1 MPPLGAIHFI
11 IMEQNEKTFLE
22 YEAEAAV
29 VGAGHAGCE
38 AALALARTGIKTALL
53 TLNLDSI
60 AFLPCNP
67 SIGGT
72 AKGHLVREI
81 DALGGEMGIVADDT
95 ALQIRMLNVGKGA
108 AVQSLRAQS
117 DKNAYHR
124 TMKQVLENTENLR
137 IIQAEV
143 SEILTE
149 NGKCTGIKTS
159 YGGIISCKAVILCTG
174 VYLNGETITGHVVQK
189 SGPNGFA
196 PANYLTDS
204 LIKLGF
210 NVRRFKTGTPARVD
224 RRTVDFSKCEI
235 QNGDTDIYPF
245 SFMHDTP
252 PENKLPCYLTYTNLT
267 THQIITDNLDRS
279 PLYDGTILSTG
290 PRYCPSIETKV
301 VRFKDKER
309 HQIFIEPEGADT
321 HEMYVQ
327 GMSTSMPHDVQ
338 REMYASVAGL
348 EKAEIMRYG
357 YAIEYDCIDTLDVL
371 PTLEFKKVEGI
382 YTAGQING
390 TSGYEEAAAQ
400 GLMAGLNAS
409 LKLRG
414 LPPFTLRRDEA
425 YIGVLIDDL
434 VTKGT
439 DEPYRMMTS
448 RAEHRICLRQDNAD
462 FRLTE
467 KGKAVGLVTEERYNR
482 YLARKA
488 KYEALLASLQTRVP
502 QKEAATFLAR
512 YDYSAPSGSVSY
524 ADMIKRSVPLKD
536 IMAEFNVFQEYSKD
550 VLETAEI
557 TVKYEGYLKQ
567 GVELIE
573 KAKRLEDKLLPADV
587 DYSQIKGLR
596 LEAQE
601 KLNRIRPFNLGQ
613 AGRISGVNPADISVL
628 MVWLAT
634 RSS

>member
-1 MPPLGAIHFI
+1 MTNQAF
-11 IMEQNEKTFLE
+11 EFLE
-22 YEAEAAV
+22 YAADAVV

-38 AALALARTGIKTALL
+38 AALALARTGINTALL

-81 DALGGEMGIVADDT
+81 DALGGQMGIVADDT

-117 DKNAYHR
+117 DKNAYHAE
-124 TMKQVLENTENLR
+124 MKRVLENTKNLR
-137 IIQAEV
+137 IIQAEA
-143 SEILTE
+143 SEILVKD
-149 NGKCTGIKTS
+149 GKCTGVKTT
-159 YGGIISCKAVILCTG
+159 YGGVITCKAVILCTG
-174 VYLNGETITGHVVQK
+174 VYLNGETITGQVVTK

-196 PANYLTDS
+196 PANHLTQS
-204 LIKLGF
+204 LIDIGF
-210 NVRRFKTGTPARVD
+210 QVRRFKTGTPARLD
-224 RRTVDFSKCEI
+224 GRTIDYSKCEV
-235 QNGDTDIYPF
+235 QHGDTDIYPF
-245 SFMHDTP
+245 SFMHDHA
-252 PENKLPCYLTYTNLT
+252 PENKMPCYLTYTNLD
-267 THQIITDNLDRS
+267 THAVILENLDRS
-279 PLYDGTILSTG
+279 PLYNGTIESAG

-309 HQIFIEPEGADT
+309 HQIFLEPEGADT
-321 HEMYVQ
+321 LEVYVQ
-327 GMSTSMPHDVQ
+327 GMSTSMPHDIQ
-338 REMYASVAGL
+338 RKMYASVAGL
-348 EKAEIMRYG
+348 ENADIMRYA

-371 PTLEFKKVEGI
+371 PTLEFKKVEGV

-400 GLMAGLNAS
+400 GLMAGINAS

-467 KGKAVGLVTEERYNR
+467 KGKEFGLVTEERYLR
-482 YLARKA
+482 YLARKE
-488 KYEALLASLQTRVP
+488 KYEELLRSLQTRVP
-502 QKEAATFLAR
+502 QKDATPFLER
-512 YDYSAPSGSVSY
+512 YGYSAPSGSVSY
-524 ADMIKRSVPLKD
+524 ADMLKRSIPLKD
-536 IMAEFNVFQEYSKD
+536 IMAEYGVFGEYAKD

-557 TVKYEGYLKQ
+557 SVKYEGYLKQ

-573 KAKRLEDKLLPADV
+573 KAKRLENKLLPDDI
-587 DYSQIKGLR
+587 DYHSIAGLR
-596 LEAQE
+596 LEARE
-601 KLNRIRPFNLGQ
+601 KLDRIRPFNLGQ

-628 MVWLAT
+628 MVYLAT
-634 RSS
+634 RE

>member
-1 MPPLGAIHFI
+1 MTNKH
-11 IMEQNEKTFLE
+11 EFLE
-22 YEAEAAV
+22 YAAQAVV

-117 DKNAYHR
+117 DKNAYHSA
-124 TMKQVLENTENLR
+124 MKQVLENTENLR
-137 IIQAEV
+137 IIQAEAA
-143 SEILTE
+143 EILTE
-149 NGKCTGIKTS
+149 NGKCAGVKTT
-159 YGGIISCKAVILCTG
+159 YGGIITCEAVILCTG

-196 PANYLTDS
+196 PANHLTES
-204 LIKLGF
+204 LVQLGF

-224 RRTVDFSKCEI
+224 GRTVDFSKCEI

-245 SFMHDTP
+245 SFMHDKA
-252 PENKLPCYLTYTNLT
+252 PENKLPCYLTYTNLD
-267 THQIITDNLDRS
+267 THGIILDNLDRS
-279 PLYDGTILSTG
+279 PLYDGTIQSAG

-321 HEMYVQ
+321 NEMYVQ
-327 GMSTSMPHDVQ
+327 GMSTSMPYDVQ
-338 REMYASVAGL
+338 RKMYSSVAGL
-348 EKAEIMRYG
+348 EHADIMRYG

-371 PTLEFKKVEGI
+371 PTLEFKKIEGI

-467 KGKAVGLVTEERYNR
+467 KGKAVGLVTEERYAR

-488 KYEALLASLQTRVP
+488 KYEELLSAFQTRVP
-502 QKEAATFLAR
+502 QKEAAPFLAE
-512 YDYSAPSGSVSY
+512 YGYGEPSGSVSY
-524 ADMIKRSVPLKD
+524 SDMLKRSIPLKA
-536 IMAEFNVFQEYSKD
+536 IMEHFGMFAEYSKD

-557 TVKYEGYLKQ
+557 SVKYEGYLKQ
-567 GVELIE
+567 GEELIE
-573 KAKRLEDKLLPADV
+573 KAKRLENKLLPPDV
-587 DYSQIKGLR
+587 DYAEIKGLR

-634 RSS
+634 RE

>member
-1 MPPLGAIHFI
+1 MKK
-11 IMEQNEKTFLE
+11 EVTFLE
-22 YEAEAAV
+22 YAADAVV

-81 DALGGEMGIVADDT
+81 DALGGEMGINADKT

-124 TMKQVLENTENLR
+124 EMKRVLEHTENLR
-137 IIQAEV
+137 IIQAEAA
-143 SEILTE
+143 EILVE
-149 NGKCTGIKTS
+149 NGKCTGVKTT

-196 PANYLTDS
+196 PATRLTES
-204 LIKLGF
+204 LIALGF
-210 NVRRFKTGTPARVD
+210 NVRRFKTGTPARLD
-224 RRTVDFSKCEI
+224 GRTVDYSKCEI
-235 QNGDTDIYPF
+235 QHGDTDIYPF

-252 PENKLPCYLTYTNLT
+252 PENKMPCYLTYTNLR
-267 THQIITDNLDRS
+267 THEIIMDNLDRS

-309 HQIFIEPEGADT
+309 HQIFLEPEGADT
-321 HEMYVQ
+321 LEVYAQ
-327 GMSTSMPHDVQ
+327 GLSTSMPHDVQ
-338 REMYASVAGL
+338 RAMYASVAGL
-348 EKAEIMRYG
+348 EHADIVRYG

-371 PTLEFKKVEGI
+371 PTLEFKKVEGV

-414 LPPFTLRRDEA
+414 LPPFVLRRDEA

-467 KGKAVGLVTEERYNR
+467 KGYACGLVTKERYER
-482 YLARKA
+482 YLARKE
-488 KYEALLASLQTRVP
+488 KYETLLESMRTRISP
-502 QKEAATFLAR
+502 KEAAPFLEKYG
-512 YDYSAPSGSVSY
+512 YDTPTGSVSY

-536 IMAEFNVFQEYSKD
+536 IIEAFGVFKEYSKD

-567 GVELIE
+567 GLEQIE
-573 KAKRLEDKLLPADV
+573 KAKRLEDKLLPPDV
-587 DYSQIKGLR
+587 DYNDILGLR
-596 LEAQE
+596 LEARE
-601 KLNRIRPFNLGQ
+601 KLNRVRPLNLGQ
-613 AGRISGVNPADISVL
+613 AGRISGVNPADVSVL

-634 RSS
+634 R

>member
-1 MPPLGAIHFI
+1 MLD
-11 IMEQNEKTFLE
+11 KTIPTFHE
-22 YEAEAAV
+22 YTADAVV

-81 DALGGEMGIVADDT
+81 DALGGEMGIVADKT

-124 TMKQVLENTENLR
+124 EMKRVLENTENLR
-137 IIQAEV
+137 IIQAEA

-149 NGKCTGIKTS
+149 NDKCVGVKTT
-159 YGGIISCKAVILCTG
+159 YGGVIPCKAVILCTG
-174 VYLNGETITGHVVQK
+174 VYLNGETITGHVVAK

-196 PANYLTDS
+196 PANHLTES
-204 LIKLGF
+204 LRKIGF
-210 NVRRFKTGTPARVD
+210 TVRRFKTGTPARVD
-224 RRTVDFSKCEI
+224 ARTIDYSKCEI
-235 QNGDTDIYPF
+235 QEGDTDVYPF
-245 SFMHDTP
+245 SFMHDNP
-252 PENKLPCYLTYTNLT
+252 PENKMPCYLTYTNLT
-267 THQIITDNLDRS
+267 THKIIMDNLDRS

-309 HQIFIEPEGADT
+309 HQIFIEPEGENT
-321 HEMYVQ
+321 LEMYVQ

-338 REMYASVAGL
+338 KLMYSSVAGL
-348 EKAEIMRYG
+348 ENADIMRYG

-371 PTLEFKKVEGI
+371 PTLEFKKVEGV

-448 RAEHRICLRQDNAD
+448 RAEHRIFLRQDNAD

-467 KGKAVGLVTEERYNR
+467 KGKDLGLVTKQRYERY
-482 YLARKA
+482 LQRKA
-488 KYEALLASLQTRVP
+488 KYEEVLTLLQTKIP
-502 QKEAATFLAR
+502 PKTAAPFLEKHGYA
-512 YDYSAPSGSVSY
+512 APSGSVSY
-524 ADMIKRSVPLKD
+524 ADMLKRAISLKE
-536 IMAEFNVFQEYSKD
+536 IMNEYGVFEGYSKD

-567 GVELIE
+567 GLEQIE
-573 KAKRLEDKLLPADV
+573 RAKRLEDKLLPEDIRY
-587 DYSQIKGLR
+587 DEIKGLR

-628 MVWLAT
+628 MVYLA
-634 RSS
+634 SMKG

>member
-1 MPPLGAIHFI
+1 MSNKEI
-11 IMEQNEKTFLE
+11 TFLE
-22 YEAEAAV
+22 YAADAVV

-38 AALALARTGIKTALL
+38 AALALARTGINTALL

-124 TMKQVLENTENLR
+124 EMKRVLENTENLR
-137 IIQAEV
+137 IIQAEAT
-143 SEILTE
+143 EILTE
-149 NGKCTGIKTS
+149 NGKCTGVKTQ
-159 YGGIISCKAVILCTG
+159 YGGIITCKAVVLCTG

-196 PANYLTDS
+196 PANKLTDS
-204 LIKLGF
+204 LAKLGF
-210 NVRRFKTGTPARVD
+210 TIRRFKTGTPARVD
-224 RRTVDFSKCEI
+224 RRTVDFSKCEV

-267 THQIITDNLDRS
+267 THQIINDNLDRS

-338 REMYASVAGL
+338 RKMYASVAGL
-348 EKAEIMRYG
+348 EHADIMRYG

-467 KGKAVGLVTEERYNR
+467 KGKEVGLVTEERYNR
-482 YLARKA
+482 YLARKE
-488 KYEALLASLQTRVP
+488 KYEQLLLSLQTRVP
-502 QKEAATFLAR
+502 QKEAAPFLAR
-512 YDYSAPSGSVSY
+512 YGYSEPSTSVSY

-536 IMAEFNVFQEYSKD
+536 IMAEYQVFSEYSKD

-567 GVELIE
+567 GFDLIE
-573 KAKRLEDKLLPADV
+573 KAKRLEAKLLPADI
-587 DYSQIKGLR
+587 DYTQIKGLR

-613 AGRISGVNPADISVL
+613 AGRISGVNPADVSVL

-634 RSS
+634 QNDKQKLS

>member
-1 MPPLGAIHFI
+1 
-11 IMEQNEKTFLE
+11 MENAVSFLE
-22 YEAEAAV
+22 YAADAVV

-38 AALALARTGIKTALL
+38 AALALARTGMKTALL

-81 DALGGEMGIVADDT
+81 DALGGEMGLVADDT

-124 TMKQVLENTENLR
+124 EMKRVLENTPNLR
-137 IIQAEV
+137 IIQAEA

-149 NGKCTGIKTS
+149 NGKCTGVKTT

-196 PANYLTDS
+196 PANHLTES

-224 RRTVDFSKCEI
+224 GRTVDYSKCEI
-235 QNGDTDIYPF
+235 QNGDMDIYPF

-252 PENKLPCYLTYTNLT
+252 PENKMPCYLTYTNLQ
-267 THQIITDNLDRS
+267 THEVILDNLERS
-279 PLYDGTILSTG
+279 PLYNGTIVSTG

-309 HQIFIEPEGADT
+309 HQIFLEPEGADT
-321 HEMYVQ
+321 LEVYVQ

-338 REMYASVAGL
+338 RAMYSSVAGL
-348 EKAEIMRYG
+348 EHADIMRYG

-371 PTLEFKKVEGI
+371 PTLEFKKVEGV

-414 LPPFTLRRDEA
+414 LPPFILRRDEA

-467 KGKAVGLVTEERYNR
+467 KGYACGLVTKERYQR
-482 YLARKA
+482 YLARKE
-488 KYEALLASLQTRVP
+488 KYEQLLASLRTRVA
-502 QKEAATFLAR
+502 QKEASAFLEAYGYAAT
-512 YDYSAPSGSVSY
+512 SGSVSY
-524 ADMIKRSVPLKD
+524 ADMLKRSVPLKD
-536 IMAEFNVFQEYSKD
+536 IIQHFGVFTEYSKD

-567 GVELIE
+567 GLEQIE
-573 KAKRLEDKLLPADV
+573 RAKRLEDKALPPDINY
-587 DYSQIKGLR
+587 DEILGLR
-596 LEAQE
+596 LEARE
-601 KLNRIRPFNLGQ
+601 KLNRVRPLNLGQ
-613 AGRISGVNPADISVL
+613 AGRISGVNPADVSVL

-634 RSS
+634 R

>member
-1 MPPLGAIHFI
+1 MSNTNLDFI
-11 IMEQNEKTFLE
+11 E

-29 VGAGHAGCE
+29 VGAGHAGIE

-60 AFLPCNP
+60 GFMPCNP

-81 DALGGEMGIVADDT
+81 DALGGEMGIVADKT

-124 TMKQVLENTENLR
+124 EMKRVLENTENLR

-149 NGKCTGIKTS
+149 NGKCTGVKTT
-159 YGGIISCKAVILCTG
+159 YGGIITAKAVILCTG
-174 VYLNGETITGHVVQK
+174 VYLNGETITGHVVAK

-196 PANYLTDS
+196 PANYLTES
-204 LIKLGF
+204 LIALGF

-224 RRTVDFSKCEI
+224 SRTIDYEKCEI
-235 QNGDTDIYPF
+235 QNGDTEIYPF

-252 PENKLPCYLTYTNLT
+252 PENKMPCYLTYTNPQ
-267 THQIITDNLDRS
+267 THAIIMEHLDRS
-279 PLYDGTILSTG
+279 PLYDGTIQSTG

-321 HEMYVQ
+321 LEMYVQ

-338 REMYASVAGL
+338 RLMYASVAGL
-348 EKAEIMRYG
+348 EHADIMRYG

-371 PTLEFKKVEGI
+371 PTLEFKKIEGI

-400 GLMAGLNAS
+400 GLIAGLNAS

-414 LPPFTLRRDEA
+414 LPPFILRRDEA

-467 KGKAVGLVTEERYNR
+467 KGKAVGLVTEERYER
-482 YLARKA
+482 YLARKE
-488 KYEALLASLQTRVP
+488 KYEELLRSLQTRVP
-502 QKEAATFLAR
+502 QKEATAFLSG
-512 YDYSAPSGSVSY
+512 YGYGETSGSVSY

-536 IMAEFNVFQEYSKD
+536 IMQHFDVFKTYSPD

-567 GVELIE
+567 GLEIIE
-573 KAKRLEDKLLPADV
+573 RAKRLEDKLLPDDI
-587 DYSQIKGLR
+587 DYNEIKGLR

-634 RSS
+634 RK